1 MNINI
6 VQIIL
11 QFCGGIAL
19 FIFGMNMMSGGMQK
33 AAGAKMK
40 AVLGALTKNPLVGLL
55 VGACVTA
62 IIQASSA
69 TTIIAVGFVSAG
81 LMSLSQGISIIL
93 GANIGTTLTSQLVAF
108 KLGDYIWAIVF
119 IGFLLYTLS
128 KKEVIKNLGQAVLGF
143 GILFVGMN
151 QMGSVMAPLAQSEE
165 FMNLLTKVSTV
176 PIVGFLFGVVSTAI
190 VQTSSV
196 TVAILQNLA
205 SQPVTE
211 GATVGMLSLAQ
222 CMPIL
227 LGDNIGSTFPTI
239 FACIGQN
246 KSAKRATAAHIIFNI
261 SVGTLLM
268 IFVEPFTRF
277 IEFVSPKGAPVEIV
291 ARQLANAHTSFNALG
306 CIIWLPLIFVL
317 VKIVKFIFPGED
329 TVEADAA
336 SAIYLDKKVIDKPF
350 VAMHLV
356 EQEMSRVFDFA
367 SSMIDNSHEAIVSN
381 SQEAIDKVY
390 KTEDIIDAVQDDI
403 VKYLSSMLAKGVL
416 SKPQRNRVSVLM
428 KTASYEERI
437 GDCCINI
444 CKALKIKNSS
454 GYNFSDEAV
463 KELTQSIEL
472 IKKMHNAEIAACKD
486 SDNYAGKVVL
496 DMENEINHLEEKLR
510 LNHLQRLSV
519 GKCSPELTVIY
530 TDILH
535 NIERIG
541 DSCAKIITKCD
552 DLDQLQISELQTNP

>member
-1 MNINI
+1 MNVDI

-11 QFCGGIAL
+11 QFFGGIAL

-33 AAGAKMK
+33 ATGAKMK
-40 AVLGALTKNPLVGLL
+40 AILGALTKNPLIGLL
-55 VGACVTA
+55 VGAAVTA
-62 IIQASSA
+62 VLQASSA

-81 LMSLSQGISIIL
+81 LMSLPQGISIIL
-93 GANIGTTLTSQLVAF
+93 GANIGTTLTAQLVAF

-119 IGFLLYTLS
+119 IGFLLNTLS
-128 KKEVIKNLGQAVLGF
+128 KKEMFKNLGQAVLGF

-151 QMGSVMAPLAQSEE
+151 QMGSVMAPLAQSET
-165 FMNLLTKVSTV
+165 FMNMLTKVSAV
-176 PIVGFLFGVVSTAI
+176 PIVGFFFGMISTGI
-190 VQTSSV
+190 LQSSSV

-239 FACIGQN
+239 FACVGQN

-261 SVGTLLM
+261 SVGTILM
-268 IFVEPFTRF
+268 ILLDPFTRF

-306 CIIWLPLIFVL
+306 CIIWLPLIYVL

-329 TVEADAA
+329 STETEAA

-356 EQEMSRVFDFA
+356 EQEMCRVFDFA
-367 SSMIDNSHEAIVSN
+367 SSMIDYSHDAIMSDN
-381 SQEAIDKVY
+381 QEAISKVY
-390 KTEDIIDAVQDDI
+390 KIEDKLDVVQDEI
-403 VKYLSSMLAKGVL
+403 VKYLSSMLARGVL
-416 SKPQRNRVSVLM
+416 SKPQRNRASVLM

-444 CKALKIKNSS
+444 CKQIKIKSTN
-454 GYNFSDEAV
+454 GYKFSDAA
-463 KELTQSIEL
+463 KSELTQSIDL
-472 IKKMHNAEIAACKD
+472 IKKMHGAEIAACKD
-486 SDNYAGKVVL
+486 SDNYAAKTVL
-496 DMENEINHLEEKLR
+496 DMENEINDLEEKLR

-552 DLDQLQISELQTNP
+552 DFDQLQIPELQTNS